1 MIFKTFR
8 VCLLLQML
16 LSWNS
21 KSNKIGLEQSIFSLA
36 QFWCKDERQNYCK
49 FLSRVKSF
57 PFHCSCASKNVI
69 SWFSLLLCFLIFW
82 VCCHIWKNGKYHI
95 LMTVKWWILEKI
107 KRKILATSLGSKKV
121 IVVSMWITRRNEFLE
136 NSTNDNFSFF
146 FFDKL
151 KKWNKFK
158 ENDFE
163 HYCSIDFIIFTVHI
177 K

>member
-82 VCCHIWKNGKYHI
+82 VCCHIWKKWKVSYFDDCKVMNSWENKEKNLGNKSGKQ
-95 LMTVKWWILEKI
+95 K
-107 KRKILATSLGSKKV
+107 S
-121 IVVSMWITRRNEFLE
+121 NC
-136 NSTNDNFSFF
+136 SFNVNY
-146 FFDKL
+146 K
-151 KKWNKFK
+151 KKWIFRKF
-158 ENDFE
+158 N
-163 HYCSIDFIIFTVHI
+163 
-177 K
+177 